1 MSDHRANVEVKI
13 GSERNFGIVFAVVFA
28 LVGLW
33 PLTGGENARP
43 IWLLMALV
51 FLALA
56 LFAPRVLR
64 IPNRLWFR
72 FGLLL
77 GAIVAPVVMALV
89 YVTTFVPIGLVL
101 RLRGKDLLKMK
112 FDREAASY
120 WIERTDKPQSMKNQF

>member
-1 MSDHRANVEVKI
+1 MSDHNANVEVKM
-13 GSERNFGIVFAVVFA
+13 GSERSFGIVFAVVFV
-28 LVGLW
+28 LIGLW
-33 PLTGGENARP
+33 PLLGGEEVRLAFVGA
-43 IWLLMALV
+43 ALV

-64 IPNRLWFR
+64 VPNRLWFR

-112 FDREAASY
+112 FDREVASY
-120 WIERTDKPQSMKNQF
+120 WIERTDKPQSMKKQF